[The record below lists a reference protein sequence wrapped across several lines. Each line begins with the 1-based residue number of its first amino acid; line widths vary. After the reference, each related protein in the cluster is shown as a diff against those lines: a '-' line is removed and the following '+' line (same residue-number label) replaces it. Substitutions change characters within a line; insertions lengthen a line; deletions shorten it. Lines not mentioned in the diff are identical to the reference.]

1 MNDIKYLAD
10 TSAVVRMLR
19 NQELLAQWADTIG
32 DGAVAVCPVTELEH
46 YFGVRSKADHQ
57 QQAAR
62 LRETFSWVVMPQ
74 HVFEYAAQVQEA
86 LIERGT
92 HRSAG
97 PIDLLT
103 AATAQRHGLGLL
115 HYDADFEQVAAVTG
129 QPTDWVAKPGSID

>member
-1 MNDIKYLAD
+1 MNDVKYLAD
-10 TSAVVRMLR
+10 TSAVVRILR
-19 NQELLAQWADTIG
+19 SQELLAHYVDSIG
-32 DGAVAVCPVTELEH
+32 DGAVAVCAITELEH
-46 YFGVRSKADHQ
+46 YFGVRSKADHKQ
-57 QQAAR
+57 QVAR

-74 HVFEYAAQVQEA
+74 HVFEQAAEVQVA
-86 LIERGT
+86 MIERGT

-129 QPTDWVAKPGSID
+129 QPTQWVAKPGSID

>member
-1 MNDIKYLAD
+1 MNDFKYLAD
-10 TSAVVRMLR
+10 TSAVVRILR
-19 NQELLAQWADTIG
+19 SGALLAHWTNAIG

-46 YFGVRSKADHQ
+46 YFGVRSKADHEQ
-57 QQAAR
+57 QVGR

-74 HVFEYAAQVQEA
+74 QVFEDAAVVQAA

-129 QPTDWVAKPGSID
+129 QPIRWVAEPGSID